1 MVDFGE
7 ILVLIGDF
15 GLFQKLL
22 LFGVCFPNVVL
33 SFHLLSLLF
42 TGIAVPHHCNTDWI
56 LQISPNLTEAE
67 QLNLTVPLEQDGS
80 YQRCEMY
87 RPVWDIE
94 GTEEHS
100 INSTVPCQEGWVY
113 DTSQYKTTVI
123 TEFDLVCDHAKWVRV
138 AQSVF
143 MAGIL
148 VGALIFGP
156 LAERFGRK
164 RAVQVTMVMLLLC
177 GTGTA
182 LAPNFYVH
190 IALQFFVGLSYG
202 GFRIHCVILATEWI
216 GVSKRSYPAIL
227 TQISL
232 GLGQCIM
239 AGIAYFI
246 RDWRTLQFTI
256 SAPIGIVVL
265 YVWAIPE
272 SARWL
277 ISTGK
282 YEEAKQLILKVA
294 AVNKRPV
301 PSEAV
306 DKIAENRST
315 GNGTMVDL
323 ITTAELRKFGCN
335 LSYYALTLN
344 VGSFGLDIYLTQ
356 LLFGAV
362 EIPANV
368 LCMWA
373 LHVFGRRICQGSTML
388 LGGIACLLILAV
400 PPDVPVAT
408 TGLAVAGKF
417 FVTGA
422 STINYVYVQE
432 LFPTAVRQ
440 SATGLC
446 SMASRLSG
454 IIAPLIVLLEACH
467 WSIPYLIY
475 GAVPLSGGLLCFLLP
490 ETSKRELP
498 DHMGLT
504 KEFKRDVETMNESRV
519 SKIKDDSELSFQ
531 ATRL

>member
-1 MVDFGE
+1 MADFGE

-22 LFGVCFPNVVL
+22 LFGVCFPNVIL
-33 SFHLLSLLF
+33 SFHLFSLVF
-42 TGIAVPHHCNTDWI
+42 IGIAVPHHCNTGWI
-56 LQISPNLTEAE
+56 LKIIPNLTEAE
-67 QLNLTVPLEQDGS
+67 QLNLTLPLEQDGS

-94 GTEEHS
+94 AIEQHG

-113 DTSQYKTTVI
+113 DTSQYKTTVV
-123 TEFDLVCDHAKWVRV
+123 TEFDLVCGHAKWVGV

-164 RAVQVTMVMLLLC
+164 RAVQVTMIMMLLC
-177 GTGTA
+177 ATGTA
-182 LAPNFYVH
+182 LAPNFFVH

-216 GVSKRSYPAIL
+216 GVSKRSYPASL

-232 GLGQCIM
+232 GLGQCVM

-246 RDWRTLQFTI
+246 RDWRALQFTI

-265 YVWAIPE
+265 YVW
-272 SARWL
+272 
-277 ISTGK
+277 
-282 YEEAKQLILKVA
+282 
-294 AVNKRPV
+294 
-301 PSEAV
+301 
-306 DKIAENRST
+306 
-315 GNGTMVDL
+315 
-323 ITTAELRKFGCN
+323 FGCN
-335 LSYYALTLN
+335 LSYYALALN

-373 LHVFGRRICQGSTML
+373 PDVFGRRICQGSTML

-400 PPDVPVAT
+400 PPDMPVAIT
-408 TGLAVAGKF
+408 ALAVTGKF
-417 FVTGA
+417 FVIGA

-432 LFPTAVRQ
+432 LFPTAVRY
-440 SATGLC
+440 AVLTLET
-446 SMASRLSG
+446 
-454 IIAPLIVLLEACH
+454 IYTLILH
-467 WSIPYLIY
+467 
-475 GAVPLSGGLLCFLLP
+475 
-490 ETSKRELP
+490 
-498 DHMGLT
+498 
-504 KEFKRDVETMNESRV
+504 
-519 SKIKDDSELSFQ
+519 
-531 ATRL
+531 